1 MLRPQKVGASLCH
14 DSVALCRYITDQIA
28 SDRSIDRSAVISES
42 VNVVLCPPQHAHA
55 ITIIPAAAA

>member
-42 VNVVLCPPQHAHA
+42 VVRA